1 LHNFILLNAKY
12 STRAGTA
19 LQYEIDAN
27 KAKLLSSSKVEGLRY
42 LMELGLARTQAS
54 IYLSL
59 MLHGEAD
66 ARLLASWTGLPRT
79 EVYRTLNELQGK
91 GMVDRQVGSLLKF
104 SAVPPSICL
113 QEVIDHKYCQLGE
126 MKKSLLQ
133 FTREFEGQQEE
144 QKESQYKI
152 IIIENR
158 SRIIAKIKQQHDK
171 AKLTVDIISF
181 LPRFLAIATEC
192 LDNYRKATM
201 RGVKYRIILGVPDRE
216 LGLSDVLPYDIRKAH
231 DNENTTIKIVEGS
244 KKVNS
249 AIFDGEET
257 CFSYYPDRPIT
268 QSPLILT
275 NHPCLVE
282 FAQNSFEKMWNSL

>member
-1 LHNFILLNAKY
+1 
-12 STRAGTA
+12 
-19 LQYEIDAN
+19 LQYNLGAN
-27 KAKLLSSSKVEGLRY
+27 KDKLLSPSKVEGLRY

-59 MLHGEAD
+59 MLHGESD

-79 EVYRTLNELQGK
+79 EVYRTLNELQEK

-113 QEVIDHKYCQLGE
+113 QEVLDYKHCQLRE
-126 MKKSLLQ
+126 MKKNLMQ
-133 FTREFEGQQEE
+133 FTREFQGQQEE
-144 QKESQYKI
+144 QKENQYKI
-152 IIIENR
+152 TIIENR
-158 SRIIAKIKQQHDK
+158 SRIIAKVKQQHDK

-181 LPRFLAIATEC
+181 LPRFLAIANEC
-192 LDNYRKATM
+192 SDNYRKATM
-201 RGVKYRIILGVPDRE
+201 RGVKYRIILGVPDRK
-216 LGLSDVLPYDIRKAH
+216 LGLSNVLPYDIQKAH
-231 DNENTTIKIVEGS
+231 DNENTTIKTVLGS
-244 KKVNS
+244 TKVNS

-257 CFSYYPDRPIT
+257 SFSYYPDRPVT

-282 FAQNSFEKMWNSL
+282 FAQNSFDKMWDSL